1 VKETVMDDSDT
12 PSVVDRTVAAC
23 IVGNYAVFA
32 AIVAGAT
39 GSALQIALVLIAAG
53 CLGSSMSG
61 PLLRYVV
68 ARWMLGARGDTLR
81 IAYSIAPVLLHA
93 GAACI
98 VWAVWHE
105 F

>member
-1 VKETVMDDSDT
+1 MDDSEA
-12 PSVVDRTVAAC
+12 PSLVDRTVAAC

-32 AIVAGAT
+32 AMLVDVT
-39 GSALQIALVLIAAG
+39 GSVLQIALLLVVAG
-53 CLGSSMSG
+53 CLGFSMSG

-98 VWAVWHE
+98 VWAVWHT